1 MLQMLFQKRGSGKM
15 TNEEKLERSINELSR
30 ITGLRLSVERDDET
44 DPREVIEK
52 LKLITAAWKEKNSV
66 SAYLS
71 DLLRGKLTDNEIY
84 QGASRFHIAEK
95 TPRVLY
101 LVETDGEA
109 EADVYA
115 VLRQMFLTRSGDM
128 AAWVDRK
135 KIALLLAKPS
145 GDRRED
151 YENMARTIVDM
162 LNAEA
167 MARVRVA
174 FSGMVESLS
183 EIPNIYR
190 ECEFALSVCRIFYS
204 NMTVVSYDRLGLGR
218 LLSEVPVE
226 TCRKFLAEVYGDR
239 IPEELDEETMQTI
252 DIFFANNLNISET
265 ARKLYVH
272 RNTLVYRLEKL
283 RQLTGLDIRTFD
295 DAMTFRIA
303 LMVTGYVRDRENQE
317 NK

>member
-1 MLQMLFQKRGSGKM
+1 M
-15 TNEEKLERSINELSR
+15 TDEERLERSINELGR
-30 ITGLRLSVERDDET
+30 ITGIRLTVERDDGT
-44 DPREVIEK
+44 DLREAAEK
-52 LKLITAAWKEKNSV
+52 LRQITAAWKEKNSA
-66 SAYLS
+66 SAYLT
-71 DLLRGKLTDNEIY
+71 DLLQGKLTDSEIY
-84 QGASRFHIAEK
+84 QRASRFHIAEK

-135 KIALLLAKPS
+135 KIVLLLAKRAE
-145 GDRRED
+145 GGREE

-174 FSGMVESLS
+174 FSGMLSSLA
-183 EIPNIYR
+183 EIPDAYR
-190 ECEFALSVCRIFYS
+190 DCEFALSVCRIFYS
-204 NMTVVSYDRLGLGR
+204 DKRVVSYDRLGLGR

-226 TCRKFLAEVYGDR
+226 TCRKFLSEVYGGR
-239 IPEELDEETMQTI
+239 IPEAFDDETMQTI
-252 DIFFANNLNISET
+252 DIFFGNNLNISET
-265 ARKLYVH
+265 ARKLFIH

-303 LMVTGYVRDRENQE
+303 LMVTGYVRDREDQE
-317 NK
+317 NT

>member
-1 MLQMLFQKRGSGKM
+1 M
-15 TNEEKLERSINELSR
+15 TNEEKLERSINELGR
-30 ITGLRLSVERDDET
+30 ITGLRLSVEMDDDT
-44 DPREVIEK
+44 DPGEVIEK

-84 QGASRFHIAEK
+84 QGASRFHIGEK
-95 TPRVLY
+95 APRVLY
-101 LVETDGEA
+101 LVETEGEA
-109 EADVYA
+109 EKDVYA

-135 KIALLLAKPS
+135 KIALLLARPS

-151 YENMARTIVDM
+151 CENMARTIVDM

-174 FSGMVESLS
+174 SSRMVESSS
-183 EIPNIYR
+183 EIPHRYR

-252 DIFFANNLNISET
+252 DIFFANTLHIS
-265 ARKLYVH
+265 
-272 RNTLVYRLEKL
+272 
-283 RQLTGLDIRTFD
+283 
-295 DAMTFRIA
+295 
-303 LMVTGYVRDRENQE
+303 
-317 NK
+317 

>member
-1 MLQMLFQKRGSGKM
+1 
-15 TNEEKLERSINELSR
+15 
-30 ITGLRLSVERDDET
+30 
-44 DPREVIEK
+44 
-52 LKLITAAWKEKNSV
+52 
-66 SAYLS
+66 
-71 DLLRGKLTDNEIY
+71 
-84 QGASRFHIAEK
+84 
-95 TPRVLY
+95 
-101 LVETDGEA
+101 
-109 EADVYA
+109 
-115 VLRQMFLTRSGDM
+115 
-128 AAWVDRK
+128 
-135 KIALLLAKPS
+135 
-145 GDRRED
+145 
-151 YENMARTIVDM
+151 
-162 LNAEA
+162 

>member
-1 MLQMLFQKRGSGKM
+1 M
-15 TNEEKLERSINELSR
+15 TNEEKLERSINELGR
-30 ITGLRLSVERDDET
+30 ITGLRLSVEMDDDT
-44 DPREVIEK
+44 DPGEVIEK

-84 QGASRFHIAEK
+84 QGASRFHIGEK
-95 TPRVLY
+95 APRVLY
-101 LVETDGEA
+101 LVETEGEA
-109 EADVYA
+109 GKDVYA

-151 YENMARTIVDM
+151 CENMARTIVDM

-190 ECEFALSVCRIFYS
+190 ECEFALSVC
-204 NMTVVSYDRLGLGR
+204 DRHLF
-218 LLSEVPVE
+218 
-226 TCRKFLAEVYGDR
+226 C
-239 IPEELDEETMQTI
+239 Q
-252 DIFFANNLNISET
+252 
-265 ARKLYVH
+265 
-272 RNTLVYRLEKL
+272 
-283 RQLTGLDIRTFD
+283 
-295 DAMTFRIA
+295 
-303 LMVTGYVRDRENQE
+303 
-317 NK
+317 